1 MQRRR
6 LERRTVLRTGGVIGG
21 TLLARCLGGESE
33 EFSLQVADQDFGEGP
48 DGNLVVNVTVSNP
61 GNQDQTGTLYVT
73 TKLNGEETV
82 RLREVSLEAHKTK
95 RVTVTYDITYL
106 NVTEFS
112 MQTDIQPN
120 E

>member
-1 MQRRR
+1 MERRRLQRRR
-6 LERRTVLRTGGVIGG
+6 VLRAGGVIGG
-21 TLLARCLGGESE
+21 TLLAGCLGGGNE
-33 EFSLQVADQDFGEGP
+33 EFTLQVADEDFGEGA
-48 DGNLVVNVTVSNP
+48 DGDLVVNVTVSNP

-82 RLREVSLEAHKTK
+82 RLRDVSLEAHETK
-95 RVTVTYDITYL
+95 RVTVTYDIKYQ

-112 MQTDIQPN
+112 MQTDIQPS